1 VTQLPD
7 VLREARP
14 GAPAE
19 LRERVLALAA
29 EPPISGRR
37 LASRRRLAFALAAA
51 ALVGVAVAGAVVG
64 LTRSPGGGPQGSVT
78 LAGEALRGVAH
89 GSSGA
94 PADQAAQAF
103 KQSAAGSARTALAPA
118 TFPPSPTRFQDYR
131 ASLQLQVKDA
141 AALSDRTKRAMRIA
155 RQLGGFVASVRF
167 GSGGKSGSATLVL
180 RVPTPKVPVAVERL
194 SELGRIVG
202 QDVSIVDVQRR
213 IDALRARVEQSTGDA
228 RAAAQRELQR
238 ELRRA
243 RLSSVA
249 VSLRTPPP
257 VVAKP
262 HHESRLHRTLRIE
275 GEIALYGLVVGG
287 PMAVLLVLVWL
298 AWRTARRAAERRL
311 LGA

>member
-14 GAPAE
+14 VASAE
-19 LRERVLALAA
+19 LRARALALAA
-29 EPPISGRR
+29 EPAAPRR
-37 LASRRRLAFALAAA
+37 LLRRRRIAFALAVA

-64 LTRSPGGGPQGSVT
+64 LTRSDRAQPQT
-78 LAGEALRGVAH
+78 LAAEATRGIAP
-89 GSSGA
+89 GAGGAATDSGQTLQGGYSRA
-94 PADQAAQAF
+94 VPA
-103 KQSAAGSARTALAPA
+103 APA

-155 RQLGGFVASVRF
+155 RQLGGFVASVSF
-167 GSGGKSGSATLVL
+167 GTGGKSGSASLVL
-180 RVPTPKVPVAVERL
+180 RIPTPKVPVAVERL
-194 SELGRIVG
+194 SALGRIVG
-202 QDVSIVDVQRR
+202 QNVSIVDVQRR
-213 IDALRARVEQSTGDA
+213 IDALRARVERSTGDA
-228 RAAAQRELQR
+228 RAAAERELQR

-249 VSLRTPPP
+249 VGLRTPAPA
-257 VVAKP
+257 VAKP
-262 HHESRLHRTLRIE
+262 RHESRLHRTLRIE
-275 GEIALYGLVVGG
+275 GEIALYGLVVGA
-287 PMAVLLVLVWL
+287 PIVALLGLVWL